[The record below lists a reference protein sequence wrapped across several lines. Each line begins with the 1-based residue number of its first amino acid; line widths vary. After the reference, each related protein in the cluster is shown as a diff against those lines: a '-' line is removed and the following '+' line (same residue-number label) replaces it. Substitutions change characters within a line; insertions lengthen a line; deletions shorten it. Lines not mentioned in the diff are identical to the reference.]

1 MTSKEIIRTALTK
14 AGITQTQLSDK
25 LEYSNRTAVGA
36 ILNKNSSLRTDIFC
50 KWLDALGYEVII
62 RRRNDEFTDEWKLTA
77 ETEKADK

>member
-25 LEYSNRTAVGA
+25 LEYSNKTAVGS
-36 ILNKNSSLRTDIFC
+36 ILHKNSSLRTDIFC

-62 RRRNDEFTDEWKLTA
+62 RRKNDEFTDEWKLTA
-77 ETEKADK
+77 ETENSR